1 LSVQKNLFNMRS
13 PKTIVYSF
21 KPFTGKLFRYVAE
34 IQHGQAFCAIKT
46 IDRSDP
52 GKLILL

>member
-1 LSVQKNLFNMRS
+1 LSVQKILFNLGS

-34 IQHGQAFCAIKT
+34 TQHGQGFCAIKT